1 MRGGCAI
8 LSMYN
13 VSSTT
18 SPQHSP
24 GRQASQYVDSGDS
37 ALLPRQAE
45 VVVEVRNV
53 LATIR
58 RVTAD
63 NVSQQANWEKLSQV
77 SERRLG
83 LMEQAIELK

>member
-1 MRGGCAI
+1 
-8 LSMYN
+8 
-13 VSSTT
+13 
-18 SPQHSP
+18 
-24 GRQASQYVDSGDS
+24 
-37 ALLPRQAE
+37 LLPRQAE

-83 LMEQAIELK
+83 LMEQAIELKRSGKADWGVAGLDEPGDVGCGGRY

>member
-1 MRGGCAI
+1 
-8 LSMYN
+8 MYN

-45 VVVEVRNV
+45 VVVEVRNA